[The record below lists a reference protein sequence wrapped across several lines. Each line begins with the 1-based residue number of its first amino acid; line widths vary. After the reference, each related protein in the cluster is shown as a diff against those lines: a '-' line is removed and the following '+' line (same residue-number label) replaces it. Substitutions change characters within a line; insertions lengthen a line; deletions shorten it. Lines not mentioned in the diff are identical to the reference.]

1 LKCKKKSKKKKILQ
15 IESFANDLRSLSSS
29 LILFDLK
36 ALQSEK
42 KKNQIFHEEQSTRK
56 KRKLEKNK
64 EKERKRNKKKKEK
77 KKKKK
82 KKKTKK
88 KKKKKKKK
96 KNLDQAKVLFC
107 MKNDKKEVK
116 KN

>member
-1 LKCKKKSKKKKILQ
+1 LKCKKKNKKKKILQ

-56 KRKLEKNK
+56 KRKLVEYE
-64 EKERKRNKKKKEK
+64 EKERRRIHKEEEEK
-77 KKKKK
+77 
-82 KKKTKK
+82 
-88 KKKKKKKK
+88 
-96 KNLDQAKVLFC
+96 
-107 MKNDKKEVK
+107 
-116 KN
+116 